1 MVLIV
6 IFDIISREVM
16 RLASEASCQTRARAA
31 SLTGLFFRQAD
42 AATPTLEVFSIPK
55 LAII

>member
-31 SLTGLFFRQAD
+31 SLTGLFFARQM
-42 AATPTLEVFSIPK
+42 PLRP
-55 LAII
+55 L